1 MLLRYSLNDE
11 ARAQQIENAV
21 QKVLQQGLR
30 TGDIYEEGT
39 QLVSCSGMGDAVLAA
54 L

>member
-1 MLLRYSLNDE
+1 MLVRYSLNDE
-11 ARAQQIENAV
+11 ARAKQIENAV
-21 QKVLQQGLR
+21 QKVLEQGYR

-39 QLVSCSGMGDAVLAA
+39 QLVSCSQMGSAVLAA